1 MNRTKDMTVGDPK
14 KLITAFAMPILF
26 SHIFQ
31 QLYSTADALIV
42 GKYLGTDS
50 LAAVSSSGPLIFLII
65 SFFTGTASG
74 AGIVISRF
82 FGAGDNE
89 KVDRALHTAVLFAIV
104 AGAAVSIAGL
114 SLSTPLL
121 RLMKTDPDVLPEAS
135 EYFSVYFCGSIFV
148 VIYNICTGALNA
160 VGDSRRPLVYLVI
173 SSIVNIVLDIVFV
186 GVCGFGVWSAALATV
201 ISQLGSVTLCLAY
214 LLGKKAPYR
223 LRLRKLRFHRDML
236 SLILRY
242 GIPSGIQ
249 GSVIG
254 LANVIV
260 QSNINSFGKLATAAY
275 GCYAKLEGFAFLPIT
290 CYTMALTTFV
300 SQNLGAGKYDRAKK
314 GSVFG
319 IVSCVV
325 MAEVIGVLMLL
336 LARPLLSFFTKNQ
349 AAIAV
354 GERQIQVEALFFC
367 MLSFSHCIAAIMR
380 GAGRP
385 MVPMFVMLGA
395 WCVLRVTY
403 ISVVVPLVGESWVIF
418 SAYPLTWTVSS
429 IVFLLFY
436 LKSDWIHGF
445 DKKERA
451 PAGRT

>member
-1 MNRTKDMTVGDPK
+1 MQQDLTQGSIRAG
-14 KLITAFAMPILF
+14 LIRF
-26 SHIFQ
+26 SLPLIAGNLLQ
-31 QLYSTADALIV
+31 QLYNVADTLIV
-42 GKYLGTDS
+42 GRFLGNVA
-50 LAAVSSSGPLIFLII
+50 LAAVGSAFSLMILLTSLILGLCMGSGVVFSQLYGEGSMDKLKTAMTNAFCLIAALSLLLTVLSYALLDAFIVLLRVPPEAVPDITSYLRVI
-65 SFFTGTASG
+65 FAGTFFTFLYNFFAAALRSVGNSLAS
-74 AGIVISRF
+74 
-82 FGAGDNE
+82 
-89 KVDRALHTAVLFAIV
+89 LLF
-104 AGAAVSIAGL
+104 L
-114 SLSTPLL
+114 LLST
-121 RLMKTDPDVLPEAS
+121 V
-135 EYFSVYFCGSIFV
+135 
-148 VIYNICTGALNA
+148 
-160 VGDSRRPLVYLVI
+160 
-173 SSIVNIVLDIVFV
+173 VNIALDLLFIGAFRW
-186 GVCGFGVWSAALATV
+186 GVWSAALATT
-201 ISQLGSVTLCLAY
+201 ISQFVSTVLCILRLMRGGEGY
-214 LLGKKAPYR
+214 K
-223 LRLRKLRFHRDML
+223 LRLREVRLQPAMLRE
-236 SLILRY
+236 IIRY
-242 GIPSGIQ
+242 GLPSGVQNSI
-249 GSVIG
+249 IAF
-254 LANVIV
+254 ANVIV
-260 QSNINSFGKLATAAY
+260 QSNINVFGPDTVA
-275 GCYAKLEGFAFLPIT
+275 GCGTYSKLEGFAFLPIT